1 MQTER
6 KILVCFTASFPYG
19 MKETFFEN
27 ELPFLAKQ
35 FEKIL
40 IIPVVNYSKDTAT
53 RALPSNVEFL
63 SPTVSSSKMERIFK
77 GLFNL
82 SPLRPYLK
90 DFFRGKVYISGKRMA
105 QWFNSMLLFRT
116 AYKRF
121 KLLVREGFFIPKE
134 TILYSYWGEAPLFT
148 TSLTKKMLKIVRMH
162 RVDFYEEVN
171 NNYLPLRKKIYN
183 SADILLP
190 ISEDISERLI
200 KDYGVEKEKITISR
214 LGVDNK
220 YNLNE
225 CPPKNMDVI
234 RIVSCSRVDPVKRI
248 DLIWKILLNHFGNE
262 QIEWHHFGDGTEYE
276 KLKKIIHEQSTMV
289 PSVKVVF
296 HGWTKQEDLF
306 NFYQTHYV
314 DCFLNVSESEGIP
327 VSIMEAMSFGIP
339 VIATDVGAT
348 SEIVNNKNGYL
359 INVSFDNTDVLS
371 NILSVAKKDN
381 ILMRENA
388 YITWRDKYQATANYN
403 ELNDL
408 LSKYI

>member
-1 MQTER
+1 MQTNR

-19 MKETFFEN
+19 LKETFFEN

-40 IIPVVNYSKDTAT
+40 IIPVINYSTNSTT

-63 SPTVSSSKMERIFK
+63 SPTVSSSKIERIFK

-82 SPLRPYLK
+82 SPLRLYIN
-90 DFFRGKVYISGKRMA
+90 DFFRGKVYTSRKRMA
-105 QWFNSMLLFRT
+105 QWFNSMLMFRT
-116 AYKRF
+116 GYRRF
-121 KLLVREGFFIPKE
+121 THLLKEGFFLPEE
-134 TILYSYWGEAPLFT
+134 TMLYSYWGEAPLYT
-148 TSLTKKMLKIVRMH
+148 TSLTKSMLKIVRMH

-171 NNYLPLRKKIYN
+171 DNYLPLRKKIYN

-190 ISEDISERLI
+190 ISEDIFSRLI
-200 KDYGVEKEKITISR
+200 TDYGVKEDKITISR

-220 YNLNE
+220 YNSNILTK
-225 CPPKNMDVI
+225 KNMNVI

-248 DLIWKILLNHFGNE
+248 DLIWKILLNHLGDE
-262 QIEWHHFGDGTEYE
+262 QIEWHHFGDGTEYDN
-276 KLKKIIHEQSTMV
+276 LKKIINEQSIQV
-289 PSVKVVF
+289 PTVKVVF

-306 NFYQTHYV
+306 QFYQTHYV
-314 DCFLNVSESEGIP
+314 DWFLNVSESEGIP
-327 VSIMEAMSFGIP
+327 VSIMEAMSFSIP

-348 SEIVNNKNGYL
+348 SEIVNNNNGYL
-359 INVSFDNTDVLS
+359 INVSFNNIDVLS
-371 NILSVAKKDN
+371 NILSVAEKDN

-388 YITWRDKYQATANYN
+388 YVTWRDKYQATANYN
-403 ELNDL
+403 ELNNL